1 MSGFFTLA
9 VGSCV
14 GVETFTGG
22 KLSSV
27 VLSII
32 GVVII
37 SRSDSTLPDPPSE
50 EHGAPTKPLLG
61 DSLALI
67 SALAYA
73 FYVILLK
80 VRIKNESRVSMTLF
94 FGFVGAWN
102 IVLIW
107 PLGFLLHYTG
117 IEVWEWPH
125 GGMLWL
131 SIFVNAMITFVSG
144 QLVQQRRVLCSVAPR
159 LRSC

>member
-1 MSGFFTLA
+1 MSGFFTLV

-14 GVETFTGG
+14 GVESFTGG

-37 SRSDSTLPDPPSE
+37 SRSDSALPDPAEQHQTPS
-50 EHGAPTKPLLG
+50 KPLLG

-107 PLGFLLHYTG
+107 PLGFVLHYTG
-117 IEVWEWPH
+117 VEMWEWPH

-131 SIFVNAMITFVSG
+131 SILINALITFVSG
-144 QLVQQRRVLCSVAPR
+144 MEEHVFGGPACCVY
-159 LRSC
+159 